1 MKNTQLDEY
10 SNVFKAL
17 GDEKRLRVLM
27 LLKVRS
33 LCVCELSEVL
43 GTPFSTLSAHLKILK
58 NARLV
63 EDLKDGRWV
72 VYRIAGDRPVIR
84 NLLEM
89 LEAGLRED
97 EEFLKDRATVTHV
110 TRELCSVKL
119 REKKEKR
126 RAGAVLELQNRQPRK
141 KTKST
146 GLIFSTRP

>member
-1 MKNTQLDEY
+1 MKNTKLDEY

-17 GDEKRLRVLM
+17 GDEKRLRILM
-27 LLKVRS
+27 LLKVHS

-43 GTPFSTLSAHLKILK
+43 ETPFSTLSAHLKILK

-72 VYRIAGDRPVIR
+72 VYRLAVDRPVIR
-84 NLLEM
+84 NILEM
-89 LEAGLRED
+89 LETGLRED
-97 EEFLKDRATVTHV
+97 EEFLKDRSTVAHV

-119 REKKEKR
+119 RKKQEKR
-126 RAGAVLELQNRQPRK
+126 RAVAALDIQIKQPRK
-141 KTKST
+141 ITRSK